1 MLLNAKTKAGEY
13 AAGMKDGKRIKR
25 EGGTCE
31 TISPRSILRRKKLP
45 SWPLK
50 ASYFSSERLQ
60 LDSATTTENFS

>member
-31 TISPRSILRRKKLP
+31 TISPRSILRKK
-45 SWPLK
+45 SSPLGLSK
-50 ASYFSSERLQ
+50 L
-60 LDSATTTENFS
+60 ATLVPRRCN